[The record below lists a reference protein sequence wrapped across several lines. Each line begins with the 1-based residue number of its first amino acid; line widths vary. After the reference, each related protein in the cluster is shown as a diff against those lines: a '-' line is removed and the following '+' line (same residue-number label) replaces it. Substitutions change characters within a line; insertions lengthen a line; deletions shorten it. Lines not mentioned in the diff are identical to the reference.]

1 MRAHKID
8 ASGLLLAV
16 MAALLIA
23 GLSAVYFSIRSNP
36 VEEALSGNRIVNTLI
51 VLEKEGKPLGSF
63 VLMYYPETKRSAL
76 FDVPGE
82 LGLIIPSLGR
92 VDRID
97 ALYKPK
103 KVAPFRSQVADVLGV
118 DIPFSIVFDL
128 EGLRKTIDLLGGVEL
143 FITDPVESFDS
154 VPPVFLPAGAVTLD
168 GDKALVYATY
178 ELAEEDQAEIVA
190 RRQRFV
196 LALIKRLGERHVY
209 VSSSSVWPLFLSM
222 PHVNLDG
229 RGFSHLLQ
237 ELSEV
242 NTDRVTVQRVGGNLK
257 EVSGQV
263 LLFPYYDGSLI
274 KDIVKQSLASLSRV
288 SEGGSSERVYT
299 VEVLNGTPSVGLAR
313 KTAELL
319 QGFGYDTIT
328 VANADRSDYE
338 HTEILD
344 RSGDAEAA
352 QVFAAVIR
360 CESIRSEERVAAE
373 GLSLEG
379 GADFTI
385 IVGKDFD
392 GRYVVR

>member
-1 MRAHKID
+1 MKATRVD
-8 ASGLLLAV
+8 ASGLLLLA
-16 MAALLIA
+16 MAALLLGGIA
-23 GLSAVYFSIRSNP
+23 AVYFAVRSNP
-36 VEEALSGNRIVNTLI
+36 VEEALSGDRIVNTLI
-51 VLEKEGKPLGSF
+51 VLEKDGKPFGTF

-82 LGLIIPSLGR
+82 LGLIIRSLGR

-103 KVAPFRSQVADVLGV
+103 RIAPYLSEISGVLGIE
-118 DIPFSIVFDL
+118 IPFTLVFNLD
-128 EGLRKTIDLLGGVEL
+128 GLKNTIDLLGGINL
-143 FITDPVESFDS
+143 FIADQVSYFDS
-154 VPPVFLPAGAVTLD
+154 KPPVLLPSGDVRLD
-168 GDKALVYATY
+168 GDKALLYATF
-178 ELAEEDQAEIVA
+178 ELPDEDGSEIVA

-196 LALIKRLGERHVY
+196 LSLIKALGDRY
-209 VSSSSVWPLFLSM
+209 PYFSSPSVWPLFLTL
-222 PHVNLDG
+222 PKTNLDH
-229 RGFSHLLQ
+229 RSLSRLLA
-237 ELSEV
+237 ELSGV
-242 NTDRVTVQRVGGNLK
+242 DTDRVTVQRVGGNLK

-288 SEGGSSERVYT
+288 AEGGSSERVYT

-319 QGFGYDTIT
+319 QGFGYDTVTI
-328 VANADRSDYE
+328 ANAERGDYE
-338 HTEILD
+338 RTEIID

-352 QVFAAVIR
+352 KVFADVIH
-360 CESIRSEERVAAE
+360 CESIRSESRSAAE
-373 GLSLEG
+373 GLSFEG

>member
-1 MRAHKID
+1 MRAHRID
-8 ASGLLLAV
+8 ASGLLLAA
-16 MAALLIA
+16 MAILLIA
-23 GLSAVYFSIRSNP
+23 GLVAVYFSIRSNP
-36 VEEALSGNRIVNTLI
+36 VAEALSGNRIVNTLI
-51 VLEKEGKPLGSF
+51 VLEKDGKPLGSY
-63 VLMYYPETKRSAL
+63 VLMYYPQTKRSAL

-97 ALYKPK
+97 ALYEPK
-103 KVAPFRSQVADVLGV
+103 RLAPFRDQVAAVLGI
-118 DIPFSIVFDL
+118 DIPFSVVFDL
-128 EGLRKTIDLLGGVEL
+128 EALRNTIDLLGGVDL

-154 VPPVFLPAGAVTLD
+154 SPPVFLPAGAVTLD

-178 ELAEEDQAEIVA
+178 ELVDEDQAEIVA

-196 LALIKRLGERHVY
+196 LALIKRLGERYAY
-209 VSSSSVWPLFLSM
+209 VRSSSVWPLFLSM
-222 PHVNLDG
+222 PRANLDG
-229 RGFSHLLQ
+229 RAFSHLLY
-237 ELSEV
+237 EISEV

-257 EVSGQV
+257 EVSGQI

-274 KDIVKQSLASLSRV
+274 KDIVKQSLASLSRIG
-288 SEGGSSERVYT
+288 EGGSSERVYT

-319 QGFGYDTIT
+319 QGFGYDTVV

-338 HTEILD
+338 RTEILD

-352 QVFAAVIR
+352 RVFADVIR
-360 CESIRSEERVAAE
+360 CESIRSEEREAAD
-373 GLSLEG
+373 GFSLEG

-385 IVGKDFD
+385 IIGKDFD